1 MESDQKTHCGERKDK
16 KYAFLVASNDYLFFT
31 TGVYILAELEKEFD
45 VILFLNSSL
54 KENKAIARLKK
65 VYNFT
70 IVYLPCRGKWIAPHI
85 SLKRIFTSTLMKYK
99 PALVMQNNFTNV
111 ENMYLFFLS
120 KKLLINSLNIV
131 YLNGQQRLR
140 NEKNLKWGQR
150 KQNAID
156 WSLNQGLPFIW
167 RLVFSIYLLRS
178 SVNKYLNF
186 YFIPFAVTKKFPYS
200 FSFSFNFHKKKRKNL
215 FDVFLVYKKD
225 EETLIGEAI
234 GYKGNIKKVASPQIK
249 HGKECHKILYP
260 NVTQTKMVL
269 ICPSFIGFDSFNVEK
284 PLLDKWLHAIKLLE
298 LKFNGY
304 RFILKLHPSVVNNK
318 HYQKIID
325 YISKKNSGL
334 KVYQPWFPIEELI
347 IASEVV
353 VSDVSTTLCWASY
366 YNSKMAISFDFSNCE
381 GSDDMSHVSNV
392 LYFDDL
398 SKFSESQLSALKWND
413 DEAIIGQDL
422 VIYCLDE
429 IAGKNYA

>member
-1 MESDQKTHCGERKDK
+1 MKFNQKTHYEKIKHK

-31 TGVYILAELEKEFD
+31 TGVYILAGLVKEFEL
-45 VILFLNSSL
+45 ILFVNGSL
-54 KENKAIARLKK
+54 KENKAIERLEK

-70 IVYLPCRGKWIAPHI
+70 VVYLPCRGKWIAPHI
-85 SLKRIFTSTLMKYK
+85 SLKRIFTSKLMKYK
-99 PALVMQNNFTNV
+99 PVLVMQNNFTNV

-120 KKLLINSLNIV
+120 KKLLINPLNIV

-140 NEKNLKWGQR
+140 NERNLKWGQR
-150 KQNAID
+150 KQNAIN
-156 WSLNQGLPFIW
+156 WSLNQKFPFIW
-167 RLVFSIYLLRS
+167 RLVFSIYLIRG

-186 YFIPFAVTKKFPYS
+186 YFIPFVVTKCFPYS
-200 FSFSFNFHKKKRKNL
+200 FSFSYNFHEKKRKSL
-215 FDVFLVYKKD
+215 FDVFLVFKKD
-225 EETLIGEAI
+225 EETHIGEAI
-234 GYKGNIKKVASPQIK
+234 GYKGNVERVDSPQIR
-249 HGKECHKILYP
+249 HSKECHKILYP
-260 NVTQTKMVL
+260 NVTQEKMVL

-298 LKFNGY
+298 VKFGGY
-304 RFILKLHPSVVNNK
+304 RFILKLHPGVVDNE

-325 YISKKNSGL
+325 YISKKNPGL
-334 KVYQPWFPIEELI
+334 KLYQPRFPIEELI

-381 GSDDMSHVSNV
+381 GSNDMSHVSNV

-398 SKFSESQLSALKWND
+398 SKFSESQISALNWND
-413 DEAIIGQDL
+413 DEAISGPDI
-422 VIYCLDE
+422 VTYCLDE
-429 IAGKNYA
+429 IASKNLA